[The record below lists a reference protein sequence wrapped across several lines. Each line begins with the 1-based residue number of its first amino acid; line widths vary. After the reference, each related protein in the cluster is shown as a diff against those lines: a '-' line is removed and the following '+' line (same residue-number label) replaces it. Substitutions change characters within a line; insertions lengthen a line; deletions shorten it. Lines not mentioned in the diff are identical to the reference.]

1 MYGNKNQLKLNE
13 DEIQKDLEENL
24 KISVKKQMISD
35 VPIGAFLSG
44 GVDSSIVVALMQ
56 SQSFQPV
63 KTFTIGFNEND
74 YSEAKFAKKIAKHL
88 GTNHTELYVSPKK
101 AMEVIPKISTIYD
114 EPFSDSSQ
122 IPTFLVSELTKQHVK
137 VAISGD
143 GGDELFC
150 GYNRYAMNE
159 KFSAI
164 FRFMPF
170 ILRKTLAS
178 SIHSISPNSLN
189 KISKFMPFLNQIVN
203 FGDKIHKGANV
214 LNTKNFSDIY
224 YSLRSHWQN
233 PSKIV
238 LNSKEPGTLLT
249 EFKPN
254 LSCLDSQQ
262 QMMALDLL
270 TYLPDDILVKV
281 DRAAMASS
289 LETRVPFLDHKLIEY
304 VFKIPHSFKF
314 RNGNG
319 KWILKKILNQYVPK
333 SLTERPK
340 MGFEIPL
347 GSWLRGP
354 LRDWAEDLLN
364 EKRLNQEN
372 FFNTKL
378 VRDKWLEH
386 LNGKKNWQHHL
397 WDILMFQAWL
407 ESNN

>member
-1 MYGNKNQLKLNE
+1 
-13 DEIQKDLEENL
+13 
-24 KISVKKQMISD
+24 
-35 VPIGAFLSG
+35 
-44 GVDSSIVVALMQ
+44 MQ
-56 SQSFQPV
+56 SQSHQPV
-63 KTFTIGFNEND
+63 KTFTVGFNEKEYN
-74 YSEAKFAKKIAKHL
+74 EAKFAKKIAKHL